1 MDISL
6 LTEILKNKHYCQN
19 DSSGFTVYGTLVDPQ
34 DFFLYW

>member
-19 DSSGFTVYGTLVDPQ
+19 DSSGFTVYGIV
-34 DFFLYW
+34 YCIW